1 LLHGFVLLHGVG
13 YANDHLIH
21 GDTFSMGAE
30 AGLTLTGDMML
41 VLVVLSATIG
51 LFVSELLRIDVAAI
65 VVMVVIGLLG
75 LVPATDL
82 FNGFA
87 SNAVL
92 SIIAVMILGAGLDRT
107 GVMSVVA
114 AWILKAGGNNSN
126 RIISLVS
133 GTVGIVSGFMQNVA
147 ATALFMPVTSRIAA
161 RTQIPLSS
169 LLMPMGFCAI
179 LGGTLTMVGSS
190 PLILLNDLIVNANR
204 SLPPGVETLQTLHL
218 FDVAPIGLALL
229 SSGIVFLLFAV
240 RFLLPNVREKSISA
254 PAHTKSYFADVYG
267 IQGSIF
273 ELLVTVDSP
282 LVGMKIGDAE
292 KLENAPFLLAIRNT
306 EEPRLAPPSDE
317 MIWVGTILGVMGTR
331 DVVGQFAL
339 DYQCRVQPRL
349 RTFGGLFNSS
359 RTGISEVVIPPG
371 SRLIGQTINEA
382 RLRKRYGISVLAV
395 NRRGDILT
403 RGIRDIKLET
413 GDCLV
418 SHSTWQ
424 DLSGVSRER
433 DFIVATEIPKEEQ
446 RPQKVTYA
454 LVFFAVAIFFA
465 IFTDYL
471 LSIALLVGVI
481 GMILSGVLSIDEAYG
496 AVSWK
501 TVFLLASLIPLGQ
514 AMERTGTAAWIA
526 QEIMLILGD
535 VPSIAIQ
542 IALALLATLFSLV
555 LSNMGA
561 TTILVPIA
569 VSIALT
575 TGANPLMYA
584 LIIALSASNAFI
596 LPTNQVNALIMGPGG
611 YRVVDFIRVGGIM
624 TLVFMTVM
632 LTMVNLLFSH
642 P

>member
-1 LLHGFVLLHGVG
+1 
-13 YANDHLIH
+13 
-21 GDTFSMGAE
+21 MGTE

-51 LFVSELLRIDVAAI
+51 LFVSELLRVDVAAI
-65 VVMVVIGLLG
+65 MVMVVIGLLG
-75 LVPATDL
+75 LVPANDL

-107 GVMSVVA
+107 GVMTVVA
-114 AWILKAGGNNSN
+114 AWILKVGGTTPV
-126 RIISLVS
+126 RIIPMVS
-133 GTVGIVSGFMQNVA
+133 GTVGIISGFMQNVG

-190 PLILLNDLIVNANR
+190 PLILLNDLIANANR
-204 SLPPGVETLQTLHL
+204 SLPPGVEMLQPLHL
-218 FDVAPIGLALL
+218 FDVTPIGIALL
-229 SSGIVFLLFAV
+229 TSGILYFLVAG
-240 RFLLPNVREKSISA
+240 RFLLPKTREKSVGS
-254 PAHTKSYFADVYG
+254 PSRTKSYFADVYG
-267 IQGSIF
+267 IKGDIF

-292 KLENAPFLLAIRNT
+292 KLDGAPILLAIRNT

-317 MIWVGTILGVMGTR
+317 MVWVGTILGVMGTR

-359 RTGISEVVIPPG
+359 RAGISEVVIPPG

-382 RLRKRYGISVLAV
+382 RLRKRYGISALAI
-395 NRRGDILT
+395 NRRGEILT
-403 RGIRDIKLET
+403 RGIRDVELET

-424 DLSGVSRER
+424 DLSVVSRER

-446 RPQKVTYA
+446 RPQKVGYA
-454 LVFFAVAIFFA
+454 LAFFAIALFMI
-465 IFTDYL
+465 IFTDYR
-471 LSIALLVGVI
+471 LSIALLVGAM
-481 GMILSGVLSIDEAYG
+481 GMILSGVISIDEAYS

-526 QEIMLILGD
+526 QEIMVVLGD

-542 IALALLATLFSLV
+542 IALAVLATVFSLV
-555 LSNMGA
+555 MSNVGA

-569 VSIALT
+569 VSIAVT

-584 LIIALSASNAFI
+584 LIIALSTSNAFI
-596 LPTNQVNALIMGPGG
+596 LPTHQVNALIMGPGG
-611 YRVVDFIRVGGIM
+611 YRVADFIRVGSIM
-624 TLVFMTVM
+624 SIVFIVVM
-632 LTMVNLLFSH
+632 LTMVNLIFGAG
-642 P
+642 

>member
-1 LLHGFVLLHGVG
+1 
-13 YANDHLIH
+13 
-21 GDTFSMGAE
+21 MGAE

-41 VLVVLSATIG
+41 VLLVMSAAVG
-51 LFVSELLRIDVAAI
+51 LFVSELVRVDVAAI
-65 VVMVVIGLLG
+65 LIMVAIGLLG

-114 AWILKAGGNNSN
+114 AWILRFGGKTEQ
-126 RIISLVS
+126 RIVPLLCASVGPISA
-133 GTVGIVSGFMQNVA
+133 FMQNVA
-147 ATALFMPVTSRIAA
+147 AVALFMPVTSRIAA
-161 RTQIPLSS
+161 RTKIPLSH
-169 LLMPMGFCAI
+169 LLMPMGFCTI

-190 PLILLNDLIVNANR
+190 PLILLNDLIENANQ
-204 SLPPGVETLQTLHL
+204 SLPPGVEVLPHLHL
-218 FDVAPIGLALL
+218 FDVMPVGLALL
-229 SSGIVFLLFAV
+229 ASGILYFFFFG
-240 RFLLPNVREKSISA
+240 RFLLPKTPEKQAGA
-254 PAHTKSYFADVYG
+254 PSRTRTYFADVYG
-267 IQGSIF
+267 IKGDIF

-292 KLENAPFLLAIRNT
+292 KLEGAPILLAIRNT

-331 DVVGQFAL
+331 EVVGRFAI

-349 RTFGGLFNSS
+349 KTFGGLFNSS
-359 RTGISEVVIPPG
+359 RAGISEVVIPPG
-371 SRLIGQTINEA
+371 SRLVGQTINQA
-382 RLRKRYGISVLAV
+382 RLRKRYGISVLAI
-395 NRRGDILT
+395 NRRGKVVT
-403 RGIRDIKLET
+403 RGIRDIELET

-424 DLSGVSRER
+424 DLSVVSRER

-446 RPQKVTYA
+446 RPQKVGFA
-454 LVFFAVAIFFA
+454 LGFFALAMLMIIFS
-465 IFTDYL
+465 DYR
-471 LSIALLVGVI
+471 LSIPLLVGAM

-526 QEIMLILGD
+526 QELMRTLGD
-535 VPSIAIQ
+535 VPELGIQ
-542 IALALLATLFSLV
+542 VALALLATVFSL
-555 LSNMGA
+555 LMSNVGA

-569 VSIALT
+569 VSIAVT
-575 TGANPLMYA
+575 AGANPLMYA
-584 LIIALSASNAFI
+584 LIVALSASNVFI
-596 LPTNQVNALIMGPGG
+596 LPTHQVNALIMGPGG
-611 YRVVDFIRVGGIM
+611 YRVADFVRTGSGIS
-624 TLVFMTVM
+624 VIFIIVM
-632 LTMVNLLFSH
+632 LAVVNWLFGQG
-642 P
+642 